1 MTSTIMESGQI
12 VERRRG
18 RPAKYK
24 TEEEKLQARRD
35 TAKSF
40 YYNYHDHVSLQK
52 RIYYENNKEYILE
65 QQRRRRSR
73 EKNLN

>member
-1 MTSTIMESGQI
+1 MTFTIMESGQI

-24 TEEEKLQARRD
+24 TEQEKMQARRD

-40 YYNYHDHVSLQK
+40 YYNYHGYVSLQK
-52 RIYYENNKEYILE
+52 RIYY
-65 QQRRRRSR
+65 
-73 EKNLN
+73 